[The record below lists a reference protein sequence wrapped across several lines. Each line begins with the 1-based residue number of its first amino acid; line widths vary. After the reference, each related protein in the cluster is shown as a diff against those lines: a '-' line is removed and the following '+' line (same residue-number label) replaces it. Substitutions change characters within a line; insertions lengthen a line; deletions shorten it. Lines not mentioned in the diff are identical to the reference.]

1 MLLGAKHVKIV
12 NFTSKVGEWILN
24 VDDVNLDFGQVTL
37 IHGPSGCG
45 KTSFFQGLIGLNP
58 AEFNLNINGLE
69 ISTLK
74 PFDRGLSV
82 VFQSNNLFE
91 HLTVLKNLELVY
103 PDKFDKKEFLQQV
116 SIYKINEL
124 LNKKANIL
132 SGGEKQMVSCVRAF
146 LHKGRR
152 LLLLDEPW
160 SSMDFEN
167 KSNFREHLLNFLKRE
182 NIPCILISHDKDEE
196 ISFLNP
202 KFIYDFTQIARF
214 EKGQL

>member
-1 MLLGAKHVKIV
+1 MIIS
-12 NFTSKVGEWILN
+12 NFKSTVGEWILN
-24 VDDVNLDFGQVTL
+24 VEDVGLESGQVTL

-58 AEFNLNINGLE
+58 AEFNLEINNID
-69 ISTLK
+69 IASLK

-82 VFQSNNLFE
+82 VFQSENLFD
-91 HLTVLKNLELVY
+91 HLTVYKNLELVRQEKQSEK
-103 PDKFDKKEFLQQV
+103 DFLKQV
-116 SIYKINEL
+116 SAFKVEKM
-124 LNKKANIL
+124 LNKKANVL
-132 SGGEKQMVSCVRAF
+132 SGGEKQMISCVRAF
-146 LHKGRR
+146 IHKGRK

-167 KSNFREHLLNFLKRE
+167 KSNYREYLLNFLKIE

-202 KFIYDFTQIARF
+202 SFIYDFTQIARF